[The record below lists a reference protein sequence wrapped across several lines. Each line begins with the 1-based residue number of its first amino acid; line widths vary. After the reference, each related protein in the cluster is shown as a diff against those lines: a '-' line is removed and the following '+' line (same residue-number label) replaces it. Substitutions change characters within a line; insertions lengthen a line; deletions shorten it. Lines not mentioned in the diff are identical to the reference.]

1 MSSALNSVC
10 HAQLL
15 MDIQCVSMQVNKLIL
30 QIPNQSNC
38 SPTVLAYGALLRC
51 SPTVLSYGARLRCWP
66 TVLSY
71 GALLRWS
78 PTVLAYGALPR
89 CWPTVLAMGM
99 GVSVLFMFHYMHTP
113 CHMRT

>member
-38 SPTVLAYGALLRC
+38 SPTVLAYGARLRC
-51 SPTVLSYGARLRCWP
+51 SPTVLSYGARLRYSPWVW
-66 TVLSY
+66 VLVYCLCSITCT
-71 GALLRWS
+71 LLA
-78 PTVLAYGALPR
+78 TCVHN
-89 CWPTVLAMGM
+89 V
-99 GVSVLFMFHYMHTP
+99 
-113 CHMRT
+113 